1 FQNKFKPL
9 KLLGQGGFGC
19 VFEVEQNVMGRV
31 KWPRAVKRIPL
42 SGSENEVDTALREV
56 ATLNSLDHPG
66 IVKFY
71 DAWHEE
77 PPEGWQVYTYC
88 ILFVISGAYAKIPY
102 VDNCSFL
109 YIEMELCKSTLAEW
123 LSDNKHR
130 DLRRMTK
137 WFEQIVTAVSYIH
150 SKGIIHRDLKPC
162 NILFTSKDHLKIC
175 DIGIGVEKIIEDGV
189 ETTFT
194 RTCTSRSEYM
204 SPEQMF
210 IFSHITTASDIFTL
224 GLILAELIVV
234 MNYKM
239 KVEVFDN
246 FRDGKRNSIFE
257 DEAAVK

>member
-88 ILFVISGAYAKIPY
+88 ILFNVIEFQIPY

-109 YIEMELCKSTLAEW
+109 YIEMEPS
-123 LSDNKHR
+123 
-130 DLRRMTK
+130 
-137 WFEQIVTAVSYIH
+137 
-150 SKGIIHRDLKPC
+150 
-162 NILFTSKDHLKIC
+162 NILLADEDHLKIC
-175 DIGIGVEKIIEDGV
+175 DLGIAADHVITNATPAHEIAKSR
-189 ETTFT
+189 TFNQGT
-194 RTCTSRSEYM
+194 AMYM
-204 SPEQMF
+204 APEQKWG
-210 IFSHITTASDIFTL
+210 SNYTNKVDIFAL
-224 GLILAELIVV
+224 GLILAEMSVA
-234 MNYKM
+234 MTQN
-239 KVEVFDN
+239 
-246 FRDGKRNSIFE
+246 
-257 DEAAVK
+257 EAAKV